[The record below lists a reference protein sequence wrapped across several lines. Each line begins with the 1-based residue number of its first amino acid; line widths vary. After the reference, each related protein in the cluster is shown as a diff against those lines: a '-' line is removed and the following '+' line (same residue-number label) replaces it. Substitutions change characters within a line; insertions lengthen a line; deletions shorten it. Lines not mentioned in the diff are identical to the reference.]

1 MPSST
6 PSSGAHILIFPYPA
20 QGHMIP
26 LLDFAHQL
34 SLRNLKITILITPK
48 NLPILNP
55 LLSKNPSIKTL
66 VLPFPNHPRLPQGI
80 ENVKDLSP
88 NLFYTMLNAMS
99 GLYNPIL
106 EWFKSHP
113 SPPVAIISDFFLGWT
128 HELAC
133 ELGIPRIDFS
143 PSGAMAIAVM
153 DKLFQNAPKLN
164 GDPYHQIES
173 FPDIPSSP
181 FYPWWQLPSLYRSLK
196 HGEPES
202 EFIRKSMLANFE
214 SWGIVINSFSEL
226 ESVYLDYLRKK
237 PNGLGYYNRVL
248 AVGPILPSDDDVTGP
263 AKEKGGSG
271 SVSTDDILSWLD
283 KCPDNSV
290 VYVCFGSQVV
300 LTNKQMEELASGL
313 ESGGV
318 RFLWCVKEP
327 TVGHVDGEYSVVP
340 AGFEDLTAGKGMLIR
355 GWAPQLPILKHRSV
369 GSFMTHCGWNS
380 VIEGLTSGVVM
391 LAWPMRAEQFVN
403 ATLLVDQ
410 AKVAIRVCE
419 GVDTIPN
426 AAELSRILSDSVSEN
441 GLEVR
446 VRAMEL
452 CKASLA
458 TVKEGGSSFTD
469 LDGFVKD
476 LAALKPCS
484 K

>member
-6 PSSGAHILIFPYPA
+6 PSPGAHILIFPYPA

-55 LLSKNPSIKTL
+55 LLSKRPSIKTL
-66 VLPFPNHPRLPQGI
+66 VLPFPNHPRLPQGV

-181 FYPWWQLPSLYRSLK
+181 SLK

-202 EFIRKSMLANFE
+202 DFIRKSMLANFE

-248 AVGPILPSDDDVTGP
+248 AVGPILPSDDDATGP
-263 AKEKGGSG
+263 AKERGG
-271 SVSTDDILSWLD
+271 
-283 KCPDNSV
+283 SV

-300 LTNKQMEELASGL
+300 LTNKQMEGLASGL
-313 ESGGV
+313 ESSGV

-340 AGFEDLTAGKGMLIR
+340 AGFEDRTAGKGMLIR

-380 VIEGLTSGVVM
+380 VIEGITSGVAM
-391 LAWPMRAEQFVN
+391 LAWPMRVALR
-403 ATLLVDQ
+403 LLLELV
-410 AKVAIRVCE
+410 KGWIRFQML
-419 GVDTIPN
+419 G
-426 AAELSRILSDSVSEN
+426 ELSRILSDSVSEN

-446 VRAMEL
+446 VRAME
-452 CKASLA
+452 C
-458 TVKEGGSSFTD
+458 GGSSFMD

-476 LAALKPCS
+476 LAALEPCS